1 MSSTRK
7 LKLSWQ
13 LRTIV
18 AILIVTPIAVFSISA
33 FKKNSIAM
41 NVQQA
46 RGIASVSEENVQLP
60 IIDVDSQDLSELNTE
75 ELKKAFKYQLLRDVH
90 ATRFKDSINLSL
102 GLFYVKNESGT
113 KVFVCDRFSNIQ
125 VTVKSDKGLKVI
137 ESPCNISDDQNHIE
151 ASVINFEGRENLKIT
166 DVKLVSDNNKQDFL
180 EVDASEIKSVLGQT
194 IAVEEIR

>member
-1 MSSTRK
+1 MSGTRK

-13 LRTIV
+13 LRSIV
-18 AILIVTPIAVFSISA
+18 AILIVTPIAVFTISS
-33 FKKNSIAM
+33 FKKNSIAL

-46 RGIASVSEENVQLP
+46 RGIASVSDENVQLP
-60 IIDVDSQDLSELNTE
+60 IIDIDSQDLSELNTD

-102 GLFYVKNESGT
+102 GLFYVKNDSGS

-125 VTVKSDKGLKVI
+125 ITVKSDKGIKVI
-137 ESPCNISDDQNHIE
+137 DSPCNISDDQNHIE